1 MSKYNYSDRGFGPF
15 IVPSSRLN
23 FSCELILM
31 SCFVPNVNTDA
42 ETNMELNYMYKMC
55 LQIYH
60 ICSALKSKKNANAKR

>member
-1 MSKYNYSDRGFGPF
+1 
-15 IVPSSRLN
+15 
-23 FSCELILM
+23 M